1 MQYSKLMSAKF
12 YTEINGAEQEIEI
25 SWTQKNEG
33 QGIDVVIDDNG
44 GVSDKEAL
52 ELVLYHHY

>member
-1 MQYSKLMSAKF
+1 MQYSNSKLAKF
-12 YTEINGAEQEIEI
+12 YTEINGKEQEIEI

-33 QGIDVVIDDNG
+33 QGISVVIDDNG
-44 GVSDKEAL
+44 GLSDKEAL

>member
-1 MQYSKLMSAKF
+1 MSAKF
-12 YTEINGAEQEIEI
+12 YTEINGVEKEIEI

-44 GVSDKEAL
+44 GLSDKEAL
-52 ELVLYHHY
+52 ELVVHYYY